1 MAKRAN
7 ADQIMKARNVD
18 LIDYLES
25 KGETFTKEGNYYRH
39 TKHDSLIIR
48 DNMYAWNSRGE
59 KGYGAIDFAM
69 MYYNMSFPQAV
80 MDLTKGDYRTVE
92 KQTQQQTQSYK
103 YPKHYEVESTRALKD
118 YLMKERKIHPK
129 VVQWALKN
137 KLIVQDQKENI
148 VFPWKNDK
156 GEIVGANRQGTIDM
170 GNGRRFKGVDK
181 NSEQPG
187 GFHFDVGKPDKLI
200 VFEDAIDA
208 LSYYSIKQKDV
219 QNARLVSMSGLKQ
232 DVITQQVK
240 QMVAEGHQ
248 VKQVVLAVDNDKAGH
263 EFIENIQ
270 TTLRPSDK
278 LVKGEAAKNQFF
290 QVEQPTK
297 KDWNDDLKAKVKQQ
311 RTFVTMREGGG
322 TYDGREYS

>member
-1 MAKRAN
+1 MAKRAG
-7 ADQIMKARNVD
+7 ADQIMEARNVD

-39 TKHDSLIIR
+39 TEHDSLLIR

-59 KGYGAIDFAM
+59 KGHGAIDFAM
-69 MYYNMSFPQAV
+69 MYFNMSFPQAV
-80 MDLTKGDYRTVE
+80 MDLTNGDYRSVE
-92 KQTQQQTQSYK
+92 KQTQQEKVEPYK
-103 YPKHYEVESTRALKD
+103 YPKHYEVDSTKELKS
-118 YLMKERKIHPK
+118 YLMEERKIHPK

-137 KLIVQDQKENI
+137 EYIVQDQKKNI
-148 VFPWKNDK
+148 VFPWKNEK
-156 GEIVGANRQGTIDM
+156 GEIVGANRQGTVDM

-181 NSEQPG
+181 HSQQPG
-187 GFHFDVGKPDKLI
+187 GFHFDVGKPEKLI

-219 QNARLVSMSGLKQ
+219 QNARLVSMSGVKP

-248 VKQVVLAVDNDKAGH
+248 VKQVVLAVDNDKGGH
-263 EFIENIQ
+263 EFVETI
-270 TTLRPSDK
+270 TSKMRPSDK
-278 LVKGEAAKNQFF
+278 LVKDDAAKEQFF

-297 KDWNDDLKAKVKQQ
+297 KDWNDDLKAKVKKQMA
-311 RTFVTMREGGG
+311 RKEIEAEHER
-322 TYDGREYS
+322 